1 MALRQNGSTGPRAQQ
16 VLSDP
21 PEDLLREMLRGLVQE
36 TIQQEFDTFMGAGSY
51 ERNPERQG
59 WRNGSKPRKLK
70 TRVGTLELRVPKD
83 REGRFQPSLFERY
96 ERSEKALVA
105 ALIQMYVNGVST
117 RKVSKIVVQLC
128 GHTISASAVS
138 AVTKRLDAEIE
149 AWRNRSLADRN
160 YPYLIIDAHY
170 ERVRREGRVLDTAVL
185 WVIGVSEDGYR
196 EHLGLWTGASES
208 RESWGAVMEDLV
220 KRGLTGVRYMVSDEH
235 QGLVQSVRRYFP
247 EAEHQ
252 RCTVH
257 YLRNARSKITS
268 KTLQREVKDALK
280 DCWAAPDRAEAE
292 ARLARLVDRL
302 RPQLPGLTDWLEETF
317 GDTIAFHSLPA
328 GEHRRRL
335 KTTNSIEHDHAEV
348 RRRSR
353 VVRIFPDVDALIRL
367 LGALAM
373 ERNEQWLERRY
384 LTFDESHGVK
394 DPLGHAA

>member
-1 MALRQNGSTGPRAQQ
+1 MALRQNGSTGPRAEQA
-16 VLSDP
+16 SHP
-21 PEDLLREMLRGLVQE
+21 PEDLLRDMLRGLVQE
-36 TIQQEFDTFMGAGSY
+36 TIQQEFDSFMGAGAY
-51 ERNPERQG
+51 ERSPERRG

-70 TRVGTLELRVPKD
+70 TRVGTIDLRIPKD
-83 REGRFQPSLFERY
+83 RDGRFQPSLFERY

-105 ALIQMYVNGVST
+105 ALIEMYVQGVST
-117 RKVSKIVVQLC
+117 RKVSKVVMQLC

-138 AVTKRLDAEIE
+138 TVTKRLDTEVQT
-149 AWRNRSLADRN
+149 WRNRSLAGRN

-170 ERVRREGRVLDTAVL
+170 ERVRREGRVLPTAAL

-220 KRGLTGVRYMVSDEH
+220 KRGLTGVEYMVSDEH

-257 YLRNARSKITS
+257 YLRNARSQISS
-268 KTLQREVKDALK
+268 KELQRDMRDALK

-292 ARLARLVDRL
+292 ARLARLVDLL
-302 RPQLPGLTDWLEETF
+302 RPRMAGLADWLEETF
-317 GDTIAFHSLPA
+317 GDTLAFYSLPA

-335 KTTNSIEHDHAEV
+335 KTTNSVEHDHAEV

-353 VVRIFPDVDALIRL
+353 VVRIFPNEPALLRL

-384 LTFDESHGVK
+384 LTLEEYHSVK
-394 DPLGHAA
+394 EEPLAEVA

>member
-1 MALRQNGSTGPRAQQ
+1 MALRQNGSTGLRAEQA
-16 VLSDP
+16 SHP

-36 TIQQEFDTFMGAGSY
+36 TIQQEFDTFMGAGTY
-51 ERNPERQG
+51 ERSPERRG
-59 WRNGSKPRKLK
+59 WRNGSKPRRLK
-70 TRVGTLELRVPKD
+70 TRVGTLELRIPKD

-105 ALIQMYVNGVST
+105 ALIEMYVQGVST
-117 RKVSKIVVQLC
+117 RKVSKVVAQLC

-138 AVTKRLDAEIE
+138 AVTKRLDTEVE
-149 AWRNRSLADRN
+149 AWRSRSLAGRS

-170 ERVRREGRVLDTAVL
+170 ERVRREGRVMSTAAL

-208 RESWGAVMEDLV
+208 LQSWGAVMEDLV

-235 QGLVQSVRRYFP
+235 QGLVQSLRRYFP

-257 YLRNARSKITS
+257 YLRNVRSQISS
-268 KTLQREVKDALK
+268 KALQQEVQAALK

-292 ARLARLVDRL
+292 ARLHRLLDRL
-302 RPQLPGLTDWLEETF
+302 RSTLPRLAEWLEETF
-317 GDTIAFHSLPA
+317 GDTLAFFSLPA

-335 KTTNSIEHDHAEV
+335 KTTNSVEHDHAEV

-353 VVRIFPDVDALIRL
+353 VVRIFPNEPALIRL

-384 LTFDESHGVK
+384 LTFEDHEAKETLAQV
-394 DPLGHAA
+394 A

>member
-1 MALRQNGSTGPRAQQ
+1 MALRPNGSTGPRAEQA
-16 VLSDP
+16 SHP

-36 TIQQEFDTFMGAGSY
+36 TIQQEFDAFIGAGAY
-51 ERNPERQG
+51 ERSPERRG

-70 TRVGTLELRVPKD
+70 TRVGTLELRIPKD
-83 REGRFQPSLFERY
+83 RDGRFQPSLFERY

-105 ALIQMYVNGVST
+105 ALIEMYVHGVST
-117 RKVSKIVVQLC
+117 RKVSKVVVQLC

-138 AVTKRLDAEIE
+138 AVTKRLDAEVE
-149 AWRNRSLADRN
+149 AWRSRSLAGRR
-160 YPYLIIDAHY
+160 YPYLIIDAHQ
-170 ERVRREGRVLDTAVL
+170 ERVRREGRVLSTAVL

-208 RESWGAVMEDLV
+208 LQSWNAVMQDLV
-220 KRGLTGVRYMVSDEH
+220 ERGLSGVRYVVSDEH

-257 YLRNARSKITS
+257 YLRNARSHVTS
-268 KTLQREVKDALK
+268 KALQGEVRDALR

-292 ARLARLVDRL
+292 ARLVRFVDRV
-302 RPQLPGLTDWLEETF
+302 RPALPRLADWLEETF
-317 GDTIAFHSLPA
+317 GDTLGFFSLPA

-335 KTTNSIEHDHAEV
+335 KTTNSVEHDHAEV

-353 VVRIFPDVDALIRL
+353 VIRIFPNEASLIRL

-373 ERNEQWLERRY
+373 ERNDQWLERRY
-384 LTFDESHGVK
+384 LTFEKEHAGEN
-394 DPLGHAA
+394 PLANVA